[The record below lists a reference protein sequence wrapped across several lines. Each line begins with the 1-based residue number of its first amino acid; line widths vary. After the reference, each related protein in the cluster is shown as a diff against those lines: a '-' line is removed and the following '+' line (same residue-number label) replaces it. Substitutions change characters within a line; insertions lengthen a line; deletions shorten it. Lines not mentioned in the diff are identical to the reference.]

1 MGILVDEN
9 SRILVQGITGREGSF
24 HASACRAYGTNVVAG
39 VTPGRGGQLF
49 EDEVPVFN
57 SVEEAV
63 HQSQANAAL
72 IFVPPAF
79 AADAIAESV
88 DAEIPLIVCIT
99 EGIPVLDTVRI
110 SRYLENKPVRLIGPN
125 CPGLITPGANCKIG
139 IMPGSIHQAGR
150 VGVVSR
156 SGTLTYEAVGQ
167 LTNLGIGQS
176 SCVGIGGD
184 QIIGTSFVDVLR
196 MFNDDPETDMVVFI
210 GEIGG
215 TMEQQAA
222 DYIKESFGKPI
233 CALIVGSAAPA
244 GKRMGH
250 AGAIITGD
258 SARAESKIAALQDAG
273 AIIIPTPADIGVTA
287 QTVFQGLR

>member
-1 MGILVDEN
+1 
-9 SRILVQGITGREGSF
+9 
-24 HASACRAYGTNVVAG
+24 
-39 VTPGRGGQLF
+39 
-49 EDEVPVFN
+49 
-57 SVEEAV
+57 
-63 HQSQANAAL
+63 
-72 IFVPPAF
+72 
-79 AADAIAESV
+79 
-88 DAEIPLIVCIT
+88 
-99 EGIPVLDTVRI
+99 
-110 SRYLENKPVRLIGPN
+110 
-125 CPGLITPGANCKIG
+125 
-139 IMPGSIHQAGR
+139 
-150 VGVVSR
+150 
-156 SGTLTYEAVGQ
+156 
-167 LTNLGIGQS
+167 
-176 SCVGIGGD
+176 
-184 QIIGTSFVDVLR
+184 

>member
-1 MGILVDEN
+1 
-9 SRILVQGITGREGSF
+9 
-24 HASACRAYGTNVVAG
+24 
-39 VTPGRGGQLF
+39 
-49 EDEVPVFN
+49 
-57 SVEEAV
+57 
-63 HQSQANAAL
+63 
-72 IFVPPAF
+72 
-79 AADAIAESV
+79 
-88 DAEIPLIVCIT
+88 
-99 EGIPVLDTVRI
+99 
-110 SRYLENKPVRLIGPN
+110 
-125 CPGLITPGANCKIG
+125 
-139 IMPGSIHQAGR
+139 
-150 VGVVSR
+150 
-156 SGTLTYEAVGQ
+156 
-167 LTNLGIGQS
+167 
-176 SCVGIGGD
+176 
-184 QIIGTSFVDVLR
+184 

-215 TMEQQAA
+215 AMEQQAA

>member
-1 MGILVDEN
+1 MTTPRYLHWGENILLIGETFWQGYRNSFQAFHIRSYIFRQSHHKFKTTVTFEN
-9 SRILVQGITGREGSF
+9 LS
-24 HASACRAYGTNVVAG
+24 
-39 VTPGRGGQLF
+39 
-49 EDEVPVFN
+49 
-57 SVEEAV
+57 
-63 HQSQANAAL
+63 
-72 IFVPPAF
+72 PAF